1 MTSYFSKV
9 SSNDVEYLE
18 KLCGSNNVSIAE
30 EDLVTNAIDAQLGG
44 FHRPEVVVWP
54 ENSEQISKILKY
66 ADKKKIPVYPRGGGT
81 GLTGTVPIYRGIV
94 VNMKKMNKIIE
105 VDEDNMQTRVQPGIV
120 YDNLNRELERYGL
133 FFPPDPSSG
142 ASCTV
147 GGMVA
152 SNASGLKAVK
162 YGTTREYVLGF
173 EAAFPKNGLL
183 RLGTKTFKYSLGFD
197 IVKMLVGSQGTLA
210 IFTEVTLR
218 LRPLPESMATVA
230 AFFKSIAE
238 ANRTIYNIVRR
249 GLDVAALEFMDKST
263 MNAVS
268 EFKKINFPD
277 AEAMLLIETHGCEKT
292 VSEELGRCINIVKQ
306 NGGFEIWHAT
316 SKEERERLWAA
327 RKGAYPSVL
336 KLGRYTL
343 ISDVIIPL
351 SRLVEAVQ
359 KAYDIGDK
367 YGLKT
372 SCIGHFGD
380 GNLHVNWG
388 TDKSIEELHRANDEL
403 NRWVISIG
411 GAVSGEHGIG
421 TEKKAY
427 MKLQHGE
434 SYNMM
439 IKIKR
444 LIDPNF
450 ILSPGII
457 FELEDLLSSSG

>member
-66 ADKKKIPVYPRGGGT
+66 ADEKKIPVYPRGGGT

>member
-1 MTSYFSKV
+1 MASYFSKV

-434 SYNMM
+434 SYNIM

-444 LIDPNF
+444 LLDPNF

>member
-1 MTSYFSKV
+1 MNSYF
-9 SSNDVEYLE
+9 NRVEGKDIDFLE
-18 KLCGSNNVSIAE
+18 KLCGSNNVSTAE

-44 FHRPEVVVWP
+44 FHKPEVVVWP
-54 ENSEQISKILKY
+54 ESAEQVAEILSY
-66 ADKKKIPVYPRGGGT
+66 ADKNRIPVYPRGGGT
-81 GLTGTVPIYRGIV
+81 GLTGTVPIHRGIV
-94 VNMKKMNKIIE
+94 VNLKKMNKIID
-105 VDEDNMQTRVQPGIV
+105 VDEDDMQVRVQPGIV
-120 YDNLNRELERYGL
+120 FDNLNRELERYGL

-173 EAAFPKNGLL
+173 EAAFPKDGLL

-197 IVKMLVGSQGTLA
+197 MVKMLVGSQGTLA
-210 IFTEVTLR
+210 IFTEISLR
-218 LRPLPESMATVA
+218 LRPLPECMVTIAS
-230 AFFKSIAE
+230 FFKSIVD
-238 ANRTIYNIVRR
+238 ANKTIYSIVRR
-249 GLDVAALEFMDKST
+249 GIDVAALEFMDRPT
-263 MNAVS
+263 MDAVA
-268 EFKKINFPD
+268 EFKKMEFPE
-277 AEAMLLIETHGCEKT
+277 AEAMLIMETHGSAKT
-292 VSEELGRCINIVKQ
+292 ASEEMERCINVVRD
-306 NGGFEIWHAT
+306 NGGFDIWHAS
-316 SKEERERLWAA
+316 SKDERDRLWAA
-327 RKGAYPSVL
+327 RKGAYPAVL

-351 SRLVEAVQ
+351 SSLVEAVN
-359 KAYDIGDK
+359 KAYEIGRK

-388 TDKSIEELHRANDEL
+388 TDRDVEDLHRANDEL

-421 TEKKAY
+421 TEKKKY

-434 SYNMM
+434 AYKLMM
-439 IKIKR
+439 KIKR

-450 ILSPGII
+450 ILSPGIV
-457 FELEDLLSSSG
+457 FELEDLLGESG

>member
-1 MTSYFSKV
+1 MASYFSKV

-66 ADKKKIPVYPRGGGT
+66 ADEKKIPVYPRGGGT

-434 SYNMM
+434 SYNIM

-444 LIDPNF
+444 LLDPNF

>member
-1 MTSYFSKV
+1 MASYFSKV

-66 ADKKKIPVYPRGGGT
+66 ADEKKIPVYPRGGGT

-359 KAYDIGDK
+359 KAYDIGNK

-444 LIDPNF
+444 LLDPNF

>member
-9 SSNDVEYLE
+9 SSKDVEYLE

-54 ENSEQISKILKY
+54 ENSEQISEILKY

-434 SYNMM
+434 SYNIM

-444 LIDPNF
+444 LLDPNF

>member
-1 MTSYFSKV
+1 MASYFSKV

-54 ENSEQISKILKY
+54 ENSEQISEILKY
-66 ADKKKIPVYPRGGGT
+66 ADEKKIPVYPRGGGT

-359 KAYDIGDK
+359 KAYDIGNK

-434 SYNMM
+434 SYNIM

-444 LIDPNF
+444 LLDPNF

>member
-1 MTSYFSKV
+1 MASYFSKV
-9 SSNDVEYLE
+9 SSKDVEYLE

-54 ENSEQISKILKY
+54 ENSEQISEILKY

-434 SYNMM
+434 SYNIM

-444 LIDPNF
+444 LLDPNF

>member
-9 SSNDVEYLE
+9 SSKDVEYLE

-66 ADKKKIPVYPRGGGT
+66 ADEKKIPVYPRGGGT

-434 SYNMM
+434 SYNIM

>member
-1 MTSYFSKV
+1 MASYFSKV
-9 SSNDVEYLE
+9 SSSDVEYLE

-66 ADKKKIPVYPRGGGT
+66 ADEKKIPVYPRGGGT

-444 LIDPNF
+444 LLDPNF

>member
-1 MTSYFSKV
+1 MASYFSKV

-54 ENSEQISKILKY
+54 ENSEQISEILKY
-66 ADKKKIPVYPRGGGT
+66 ADEKKIPVYPRGGGT

-359 KAYDIGDK
+359 KAYDIGNK

-388 TDKSIEELHRANDEL
+388 TDKSIEDLHRANDEL

-434 SYNMM
+434 SYNIM

-444 LIDPNF
+444 LLDPNF

>member
-1 MTSYFSKV
+1 MASYFSKV

-66 ADKKKIPVYPRGGGT
+66 ADEKKIPVYPRGGGT

-359 KAYDIGDK
+359 KAYDIGNK

-388 TDKSIEELHRANDEL
+388 TDKSIEDLHRANDEL

-444 LIDPNF
+444 LLDPNF

>member
-1 MTSYFSKV
+1 MASYFSKV
-9 SSNDVEYLE
+9 SSSDVEYLE

-54 ENSEQISKILKY
+54 ENSEQISEILKY
-66 ADKKKIPVYPRGGGT
+66 ADEKKIPVYPRGGGT

-359 KAYDIGDK
+359 KAYDIGNK

-434 SYNMM
+434 SYNIM

-444 LIDPNF
+444 LLDPNF

>member
-1 MTSYFSKV
+1 MASYFSKV

-66 ADKKKIPVYPRGGGT
+66 ADEKKIPVYPRGGGT

-388 TDKSIEELHRANDEL
+388 TDKSIEDLHRANDEL

-444 LIDPNF
+444 LLDPNF

>member
-1 MTSYFSKV
+1 MASYFSKV

-54 ENSEQISKILKY
+54 ENSEQISEILKY
-66 ADKKKIPVYPRGGGT
+66 ADEKKIPVYPRGGGT

-359 KAYDIGDK
+359 KAYDIGNK

-388 TDKSIEELHRANDEL
+388 TDKSIEDLHRANDEL

-444 LIDPNF
+444 LLDPNF

>member
-1 MTSYFSKV
+1 MASYFSKV

-54 ENSEQISKILKY
+54 ENSEQISEILKY
-66 ADKKKIPVYPRGGGT
+66 ADEKKIPVYPRGGGT

-388 TDKSIEELHRANDEL
+388 TDKSIEDLHRANDEL

-444 LIDPNF
+444 LLDPNF

>member
-1 MTSYFSKV
+1 MSSYFSR
-9 SSNDVEYLE
+9 VEGKDIDFLE
-18 KLCGSNNVSIAE
+18 KLCGSGNVSTAE

-44 FHRPEVVVWP
+44 FHKPEVVVWP
-54 ENSEQISKILKY
+54 ENSEQVAEILSY
-66 ADKKKIPVYPRGGGT
+66 ADRNRIPVYPRGGGT
-81 GLTGTVPIYRGIV
+81 GLTGTVPVYRGIV
-94 VNMKKMNKIIE
+94 INLKRMNRIIE
-105 VDEDNMQTRVQPGIV
+105 VDEDDMQVRVQPGMV

-173 EAAFPKNGLL
+173 EAAFPKDGLL

-197 IVKMLVGSQGTLA
+197 MVKMMVGSQGTLGV
-210 IFTEVTLR
+210 FTEISLR
-218 LRPLPESMATVA
+218 LRPLPESMVTA
-230 AFFKSIAE
+230 ASFFKSIVD
-238 ANRTIYNIVRR
+238 ANKTIYSIVRR
-249 GLDVAALEFMDKST
+249 GLDVAALEFIDRPTMD
-263 MNAVS
+263 AIS
-268 EFKKINFPD
+268 EFRNMKFPD
-277 AEAMLLIETHGCEKT
+277 AEAMLLIETHGSAKAAA
-292 VSEELGRCINIVKQ
+292 EELERCISIVRE
-306 NGGFEIWHAT
+306 NGGFEIWQAT

-327 RKGAYPSVL
+327 RKGAYPAVL

-351 SRLVEAVQ
+351 SHLVESVN
-359 KAYDIGDK
+359 KAYEIGKK
-367 YGLKT
+367 YGVRT
-372 SCIGHFGD
+372 SCMGHFGD

-388 TDKSIEELHRANDEL
+388 TDGSVEDLHRANDEL

-421 TEKKAY
+421 TEKKRY

-434 SYNMM
+434 SFKMM
-439 IKIKR
+439 LKIKK
-444 LIDPNF
+444 LLDPNF
-450 ILSPGII
+450 ILVPGII
-457 FELEDLLSSSG
+457 FELEDLLGTSG

>member
-9 SSNDVEYLE
+9 SSSDVEYLE

-54 ENSEQISKILKY
+54 ENSEQISEILKY
-66 ADKKKIPVYPRGGGT
+66 ADEKKIPVYPRGGGT

-359 KAYDIGDK
+359 KAYDIGNK

-388 TDKSIEELHRANDEL
+388 TDKSIEDLHRANDEL

-444 LIDPNF
+444 LLDPNF

>member
-1 MTSYFSKV
+1 MASYFSKV
-9 SSNDVEYLE
+9 SSSDVEYLE

-54 ENSEQISKILKY
+54 ENSEQISEILKY
-66 ADKKKIPVYPRGGGT
+66 ADEKKIPVYPRGGGT

-359 KAYDIGDK
+359 KAYDIGNK

-388 TDKSIEELHRANDEL
+388 TDKSIEDLHRANDEL

-444 LIDPNF
+444 LLDPNF

>member
-66 ADKKKIPVYPRGGGT
+66 ADEKKIPVYPRGGGT

-388 TDKSIEELHRANDEL
+388 TDKSIEDLHRANDEL

-444 LIDPNF
+444 LLDPNF